1 MIEGKIEIL
10 KGLVA
15 GHFYK
20 IKITDTIDEGFEEV
34 NMEYLGKNEYGDNC
48 FLSKKRIKIVEFSSN
63 CIVTEDED
71 VRYEI
76 LDNSV
81 YKYWKVEQEGN
92 SERLKLTVQY
102 PEVTLSTTIEIDHYI
117 KELDKRRIG
126 K

>member
-10 KGLVA
+10 KGLVV

-20 IKITDTIDEGFEEV
+20 IKITDTTDEGFEEV
-34 NMEYLGKNEYGDNC
+34 YMEYLGKNEHGDNC
-48 FLSKKRIKIVEFSSN
+48 FLSKKKIKIVEFSFN
-63 CIVTEDED
+63 HIVTEDED

-102 PEVTLSTTIEIDHYI
+102 PEVTLSTTIGIDHYI
-117 KELDKRRIG
+117 KELDKRRT
-126 K
+126 

>member
-10 KGLVA
+10 KGLVV

-20 IKITDTIDEGFEEV
+20 IKITNTIDKCFEEV
-34 NMEYLGKNEYGDNC
+34 DMEYLGKNEYDDNC
-48 FLSKKRIKIVEFSSN
+48 FLSKKKIKIVEFPFN
-63 CIVTEDED
+63 HIATEDED

-92 SERLKLTVQY
+92 SEILKLTVQY
-102 PEVTLSTTIEIDHYI
+102 PEVTLSTTIGIDHYI
-117 KELDKRRIG
+117 KELDKRRTG

>member
-10 KGLVA
+10 KGLVV
-15 GHFYK
+15 GHFYN
-20 IKITDTIDEGFEEV
+20 IKITESFDESFEQV
-34 NMEYLGKNEYGDNC
+34 DMEYLGKNEYGDNC
-48 FLSKKRIKIVEFSSN
+48 FLSKKRIEIVEFSFN
-63 CIVTEDED
+63 HIVTENEN

-102 PEVTLSTTIEIDHYI
+102 PEVTLSTTIGIDHYI
-117 KELDKRRIG
+117 KELDKRRTG

>member
-10 KGLVA
+10 KELTE

-20 IKITDTIDEGFEEV
+20 FKIIDKEDESFEEV
-34 NMEYLGKNEYGDNC
+34 FFEYLGKNDDKNDI
-48 FLSKKRIKIVEFSSN
+48 FLHKKKKLMIELWPNTI
-63 CIVTEDED
+63 ITEDDNNE
-71 VRYEI
+71 YEI

-102 PEVTLSTTIEIDHYI
+102 PEVTLSTTIGIDHYI
-117 KELDKRRIG
+117 KELDKRRTG